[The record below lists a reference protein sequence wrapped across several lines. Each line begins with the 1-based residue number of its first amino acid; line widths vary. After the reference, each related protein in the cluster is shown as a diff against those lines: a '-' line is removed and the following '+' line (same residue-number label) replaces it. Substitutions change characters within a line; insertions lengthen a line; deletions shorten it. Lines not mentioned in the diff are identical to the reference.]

1 MSWKDILKEDKL
13 EKLYEIMVEYYSLSN
28 DPDDAELVDDIR
40 QGGLDLEELGYN
52 DFDGLLDF
60 EMEMAKE
67 LLEDAKGHKSG
78 PYFHEGLVDEMF
90 MVSHGV
96 NTDGVIK
103 RVEDYIRKLEK
114 LQ

>member
-13 EKLYEIMVEYYSLSN
+13 EKLYEIMEEYYSLSN

-40 QGGLDLEELGYN
+40 QGGLDLEEMGYN
-52 DFDGLLDF
+52 DFNGLLNF
-60 EMEMAKE
+60 EMEMAQE
-67 LLEDAKGHKSG
+67 LLEEAKGYKKE
-78 PYFHEGLVDEMF
+78 PNQEFVDEMY
-90 MVSHGV
+90 MISHGV

-103 RVEDYIRKLEK
+103 RIEDYIRKLEK

>member
-13 EKLYEIMVEYYSLSN
+13 EKLYGIMVEYYSLSN
-28 DPDDAELVDDIR
+28 DPNDIELVDDIR

-52 DFDGLLDF
+52 DFNGLLDF
-60 EMEMAKE
+60 EIEISQE
-67 LLEDAKGHKSG
+67 LLEDAKGHKNNA
-78 PYFHEGLVDEMF
+78 EQCADESF
-90 MVSHGV
+90 MITHGV

-103 RVEDYIRKLEK
+103 RIEDYIRKLEK